1 MPRNFLNVVT
11 IITRHQ
17 RILSLFD
24 LKNKIAWSHVK
35 LCIIYK

>member
-24 LKNKIAWSHVK
+24 LKKKNSMDSCKIMYH
-35 LCIIYK
+35 I